1 MSYSMSVSAVSSNA
15 GDMRVQMTSPVELE
29 TAVVEVR
36 DGPAVAPSGNTPE
49 TDRALMNAQG
59 MVSAM
64 DSLRAYGIG
73 AAAAVRYYL
82 ETSRV

>member
-1 MSYSMSVSAVSSNA
+1 MSYSMSVTSVSSSA
-15 GDMRVQMTSPVELE
+15 GDMRVQMTSPVEME
-29 TAVVEVR
+29 TAVVEVL
-36 DGPAVAPSGNTPE
+36 DGPSIAPSGSTPE
-49 TDRALMNAQG
+49 TDRVIMNAQG